1 MIDSAVLPARSR
13 QGGKLEREKNN
24 SCLSD
29 PEMSVVKNAESA
41 RLFVLASRQVL
52 MVPVCVVL
60 ACALNRRAAKG
71 DVSQGQDAFS
81 NNDVCVLVY
90 IYAFM
95 EKKKK
100 KKEF

>member
-1 MIDSAVLPARSR
+1 
-13 QGGKLEREKNN
+13 
-24 SCLSD
+24 
-29 PEMSVVKNAESA
+29 MSVVKNAESA

>member
-1 MIDSAVLPARSR
+1 
-13 QGGKLEREKNN
+13 
-24 SCLSD
+24 
-29 PEMSVVKNAESA
+29 MSVVKNAESA

-81 NNDVCVLVY
+81 NNDVCILVY

-100 KKEF
+100 SSENLSVIIYYESFTASGIIATSEGQP

>member
-1 MIDSAVLPARSR
+1 
-13 QGGKLEREKNN
+13 
-24 SCLSD
+24 
-29 PEMSVVKNAESA
+29 MSVVKNAESA

-90 IYAFM
+90 G
-95 EKKKK
+95 KKKK
-100 KKEF
+100 KKSSENLSVIIYYESFTASGIIATSEGQP